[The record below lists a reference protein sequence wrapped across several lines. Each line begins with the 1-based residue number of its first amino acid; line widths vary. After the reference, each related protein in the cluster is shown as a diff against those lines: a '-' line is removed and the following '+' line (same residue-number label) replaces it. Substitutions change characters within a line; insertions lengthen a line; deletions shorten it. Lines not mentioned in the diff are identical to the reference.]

1 MMDIMEREITTIGT
15 DGQLVLSPEIQSAL
29 GIHPGS
35 HLEVSIKDGCLILQP
50 SLQDRIDAIHR
61 RFASEPSLEDE
72 LKEWRASK
80 EW

>member
-1 MMDIMEREITTIGT
+1 MNVMERQIATIGA
-15 DGQLVLSPEIQSAL
+15 DGQFVLSPEIQSAL

-35 HLEVSIKDGCLILQP
+35 QVELSVKDGHLTLQP
-50 SLQDRIDAIHR
+50 SLQERIDAIHR

>member
-1 MMDIMEREITTIGT
+1 MNVMERQIATIGT
-15 DGQLVLSPEIQSAL
+15 DGQFVLSPEIQAAL

-35 HLEVSIKDGCLILQP
+35 QVEFTVQDGRLILQP

>member
-1 MMDIMEREITTIGT
+1 MNFMGRQIATIGT
-15 DGQLVLSPEIQSAL
+15 DGQFVLSPEIQSAL

-35 HLEVSIKDGCLILQP
+35 QVEFSVKDGCLTLP
-50 SLQDRIDAIHR
+50 LSLQERIDAIHR